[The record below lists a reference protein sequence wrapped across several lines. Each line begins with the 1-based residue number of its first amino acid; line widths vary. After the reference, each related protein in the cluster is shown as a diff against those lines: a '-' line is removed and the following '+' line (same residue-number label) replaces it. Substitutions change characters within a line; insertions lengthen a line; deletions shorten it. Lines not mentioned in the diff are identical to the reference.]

1 MGYRPADWLQKLQN
15 YISDRVNQVDAA
27 RLHVYSHAIV
37 NRAIAFVM
45 VSMAVD
51 KLAVWMS
58 MDSLEMLHINYI
70 YNLFLELITKYM

>member
-1 MGYRPADWLQKLQN
+1 MSY
-15 YISDRVNQVDAA
+15 
-27 RLHVYSHAIV
+27 AIV
-37 NRAIAFVM
+37 NRAIAFAM

-58 MDSLEMLHINYI
+58 MDSLEMLHVNYI